1 MRLWTTTVAYGA
13 TGEGETYIA
22 WIGYA
27 ENADGAKMELIK
39 VSNEFHGAF
48 GESIEGVARNP
59 VTNFLFSEEALKMME
74 QLEGKANVRAHAMF
88 HFNRS

>member
-48 GESIEGVARNP
+48 GVCRYKGSNG
-59 VTNFLFSEEALKMME
+59 T
-74 QLEGKANVRAHAMF
+74 
-88 HFNRS
+88 RSPTSCSRKRR